1 MREKLER
8 FRTGCVELK
17 SFIDTLSV
25 DVHYIDKNGIIDKRN
40 QGMNQFISIC
50 KVKGAYAVSIY
61 FFDRLHFH
69 SCSPNSACV
78 DLSLSDEELDV
89 ILNGFENV
97 VNKLLNYERNKI

>member
-8 FRTGCVELK
+8 FRSKCVELK
-17 SFIDTLSV
+17 SFVDTLSE
-25 DVHYIDKNGIIDKRN
+25 DVHCIDKNGIIDNGN

-69 SCSPNSACV
+69 SSSPNSICV
-78 DLSLSDEELDV
+78 DLYLSDEELDD
-89 ILNGFENV
+89 ILNDFENV
-97 VNKLLNYERNKI
+97 VNKLLNYERY

>member
-8 FRTGCVELK
+8 FNSKCVELK

-25 DVHYIDKNGIIDKRN
+25 DIHYIDKNGIIDKRN

-50 KVKGAYAVSIY
+50 KIKGAYSVSIC

-69 SCSPNSACV
+69 SSSPNSVCV
-78 DLSLSDEELDV
+78 DLYLSDEELDV
-89 ILNGFENV
+89 ILSDFEDV
-97 VNKLLNYERNKI
+97 VNKLLNYERN